1 MKLSRSGEPNHD
13 LRTVRRPS
21 FGERH
26 GGISTTIYEPEAS
39 RTLSGRLPTAA
50 QRLRYEAVLD
60 AVGHMGDDIEIVEY
74 RDYAVAK
81 RVLQFVAIRPDIAT
95 GHLAVGL
102 AIAPDKDER
111 LAAVRTGEWTS
122 GRLIS
127 QFSLESHQP
136 LQGWQLKLLRLS
148 YLAAG
153 EVDETWLAR
162 R

>member
-1 MKLSRSGEPNHD
+1 MKLRQPAAPNAD
-13 LRTVRRPS
+13 LRTVQRPS

-26 GGISTTIYEPEAS
+26 GGISTTIYEPAS
-39 RTLSGRLPTAA
+39 GNTLSGRLPTAA

-81 RVLQFVAIRPDIAT
+81 RVLQFVAIRPDLET
-95 GHLAVGL
+95 GQLLVGL

-111 LAAVRTGEWTS
+111 LSPVSPGEWTS

-127 QFSLESHQP
+127 QFALESHQP
-136 LQGWQLKLLRLS
+136 IQGWQLKLLRLS